1 MGCKQYNYHKAMPY
15 FVEELCTNIPLKS
28 FDNLFENAVL
38 FIKMYFLKHLSMLI
52 RYGSTKST
60 HVFLKLQKT
69 IRTEKITSREPS
81 AVPAP
86 GPRKFQTRWSSLWL
100 FPAPPHARTLQAGTH
115 NEARN
120 LPENKKFK
128 QMQYLQ
134 TCLMT
139 ARQ

>member
-81 AVPAP
+81 AVPALSP
-86 GPRKFQTRWSSLWL
+86 QG
-100 FPAPPHARTLQAGTH
+100 AH
-115 NEARN
+115 NKAAN
-120 LPENKKFK
+120 LPDNKKFK
-128 QMQYLQ
+128 TNAVL
-134 TCLMT
+134 TNFF
-139 ARQ
+139 

>member
-81 AVPAP
+81 AVPALSS
-86 GPRKFQTRWSSLWL
+86 GKFLRRRSSLSLFRASSRTRTFQTGSHNGAAS
-100 FPAPPHARTLQAGTH
+100 FPD
-115 NEARN
+115 
-120 LPENKKFK
+120 NKKFK
-128 QMQYLQ
+128 QMQY
-134 TCLMT
+134 
-139 ARQ
+139 